1 MAIRVLMV
9 DDDINQLEGV
19 KQYFSKSSSIN
30 VLKTC
35 SNAQEAMSSLNDDF
49 DVLVINMLL
58 SGMDSMLI
66 LSKMKEMHLDK
77 LIVATS
83 EYISPDMMNSLSV
96 YKPNYFVK
104 KPYTYETLEKVVVSI
119 SNSKDNHQVIGD
131 KDLKVAITDLL
142 HSLGIPS
149 HIKGYSYIRD
159 GIEMMYKDESLIGSI
174 TKELYPNIASL
185 YSTTSSRVERAI
197 RHAIEV
203 SWMRGDYNLMEELF
217 GNSVDY
223 DRAKPTNSEF
233 IVTVADRLK
242 LQNKYV

>member
-1 MAIRVLMV
+1 MAIRILMV
-9 DDDINQLEGV
+9 DDDVNQAEEV

-30 VLKTC
+30 VVKVC
-35 SNAQEAMSSLNDDF
+35 NNKDEAMNSLTMDY
-49 DVLVINMLL
+49 DVLLINVLL
-58 SGMDSMLI
+58 ANMDSLTI
-66 LSKMKEMHLDK
+66 LAKLKELNLNRK
-77 LIVATS
+77 VIATS
-83 EYISPDMMNSLSV
+83 EYISTEMMNNLSV
-96 YKPNYFVK
+96 YKPNYFIK
-104 KPYTYETLEKVVVSI
+104 KPYNNETLEKVVKSL
-119 SNSKDNHQVIGD
+119 SQSEGSSSLLGD
-131 KDLKVAITDLL
+131 SELRVAITDML

-159 GIEMMYKDESLIGSI
+159 GIEMMYKDSSLIGSI
-174 TKELYPNIASL
+174 TKELYPSIASL
-185 YSTTSSRVERAI
+185 YQTTSSRVERAI

-233 IVTVADRLK
+233 IATVADRLK